1 MDVERRIE
9 KCCCICKND
18 RGKVMK
24 DGKKY
29 LCTVIRL
36 TKRSRVRRK
45 NKFWGIPARATSYCL
60 LPNTFFKNAFKVGT
74 VKFADSLSPPSI
86 VKKYAPEVKAS
97 KGLKRCREKSREV
110 TTPPAPSG
118 SLEPDSRCRT
128 VIHCLGLAGLN
139 DVRGHVR
146 TTLHRWVEL
155 FHEDVHGHDGFKGST
170 TRSTTNV

>member
-1 MDVERRIE
+1 M
-9 KCCCICKND
+9 KCVC
-18 RGKVMK
+18 
-24 DGKKY
+24 
-29 LCTVIRL
+29 VIFWL
-36 TKRSRVRRK
+36 TSRSRVRGK
-45 NKFWGIPARATSYCL
+45 KCVLGHPLAGATSYCL
-60 LPNTFFKNAFKVGT
+60 LPDTFCLRISKNAFKVGS
-74 VKFADSLSPPSI
+74 VKFENSLSPPSI

-155 FHEDVHGHDGFKGST
+155 FHEDVHGHDRFKGST